1 MEEGQKPHIIIKA
14 EKIFEILGFPITN
27 SFLLS
32 FIVFLIFTLGSL
44 IYYHQ
49 SKEKK
54 KGNFYYLVNFIVK
67 SLYNLFY
74 SVLKEK
80 TDYFFPLLASFF
92 LFILLQNWAGL
103 LPGVGSLLIK
113 IKEHG
118 DLIAVPLFR
127 ANTAD
132 LNTTLALAAISVF
145 LSQIFAIKYLGFKR
159 YINKFYRLKDP
170 MSFFIGTLE
179 VISEFSK
186 VISFAFRLFGNV
198 FAGEVLLTIIAFL
211 IPVLVSFPFLIL
223 ELFVGFIQALVFSML
238 TTVFISVAIAK
249 DH

>member
-1 MEEGQKPHIIIKA
+1 MEEHSKPHISIKA
-14 EKIFEILGFPITN
+14 EKIFNLFGFDITN
-27 SFLLS
+27 SFFLS
-32 FIVFLIFTLGSL
+32 LIVFLIFTIGAF
-44 IYYHQ
+44 IYYYQ
-49 SKEKK
+49 SKSKN
-54 KGNFYYLVNFIVK
+54 KGIFYYFINFVVK
-67 SLYNLFY
+67 SLYYLFY

-92 LFILLQNWAGL
+92 LFILLQNWFGL
-103 LPGVGSLLIK
+103 LPGVGSLLIRV
-113 IKEHG
+113 KEHG
-118 DLIAVPLFR
+118 KLISVPLLR

-132 LNTTLALAAISVF
+132 LNTTLALAIISVF
-145 LSQIFAIKYLGFKR
+145 LSQVFAIKYLGFKG
-159 YINKFYRLKDP
+159 YINKFYRLKEP

-211 IPVLVSFPFLIL
+211 IPILASFPFLLL
-223 ELFVGFIQALVFSML
+223 EVFVGFIQALVFSML

-249 DH
+249 HH